1 MEKTQKKFDIII
13 IGGGPAGLISAISA
27 SENGAKVAILEKND
41 QLGKKLLLT
50 GNGRC
55 NLTQAQFDI
64 KRLVEKYGL
73 SGKFLFPAFNSFGP
87 EKTIEFFEKN
97 NLPIKIEK
105 NNRAFPF
112 SNKAQDVLQV
122 LKKKLSKNNIPIFYG
137 AKISG
142 FEKKGNRIISAELK
156 KENGTLSI
164 FADKFIFSTGGKA
177 HPETGSSGDGY
188 VFAEKFGH
196 SIIKPSPALVP
207 IKVKNIWIKKLQGV
221 CLKDI
226 GMVLYCNNKKIASTQ
241 GEMMFTHFGLSGPAV
256 LDLSRFI
263 GEKNESENIEISFD
277 LSPSIPQE
285 NFDQELQ
292 NKITENR
299 NKNISNI
306 LAEIFPKKLCDVFF
320 EILEIDPHKKVHS
333 LTKGEREKISALA
346 KDFRSDVEGTL
357 DFWQA
362 MATKGGINIKE
373 IDPKTMRSKIIENLY
388 FAGEIIDLD
397 GPTGGYNLQIAW
409 STGHLAG
416 ISASD
421 K

>member
-64 KRLVEKYGL
+64 KRLVEKYGS

-112 SNKAQDVLQV
+112 SNKAQDVLQI
-122 LKKKLSKNNIPIFYG
+122 LKKNLANNNIKIFYG

-142 FEKKGNRIISAELK
+142 FEKKEDRITSVSLK
-156 KENGTLSI
+156 KENGNLNIT
-164 FADKFIFSTGGKA
+164 ADKFILATGGKSY
-177 HPETGSSGDGY
+177 PKTGSTGDGY
-188 VFAEKFGH
+188 ALALELGH

-207 IKVKNIWIKKLQGV
+207 IKVKNIWIKKLQG
-221 CLKDI
+221 LSFKDVSI
-226 GMVLYCNNKKIASTQ
+226 TLHYDKKKRFSSQ
-241 GEMMFTHFGLSGPAV
+241 GEIIFTHFGLSGPAI
-256 LDLSRFI
+256 LDLSR
-263 GEKNESENIEISFD
+263 NIEADSQKRKPVISVDFYPLIKKEEID
-277 LSPSIPQE
+277 LELKESITA
-285 NFDQELQ
+285 N
-292 NKITENR
+292 N
-299 NKNISNI
+299 NKNILNL
-306 LAEIFPKKLCDVFF
+306 LAEIFPRKISGIIL
-320 EILEIDPHKKVHS
+320 ELLEIDPEKKVHS
-333 LTKGEREKISALA
+333 ITKKERGKISALL
-346 KDFRSDVEGTL
+346 KDFKL
-357 DFWQA
+357 DLDGALGFEQA
-362 MATKGGINIKE
+362 MITKGGINLKE
-373 IDPKTMRSKIIENLY
+373 INRNTMQSKIIKNLY